1 MLSLKDFIDDNIEDI
16 DDGKWAEVFQDAWEM
31 MNQENVTKLLSM
43 LFDIGIDKDEITW
56 GIIDGYILYRVA
68 FELDNT
74 AFSDRAESWSRLN
87 WMISAIPAYYGKTHE
102 EIKQHIIKNA
112 TKLNLNIKPLDIE
125 YSWDGSQE
133 YDLGW
138 FKPEYYEEQ

>member
-16 DDGKWAEVFQDAWEM
+16 DAGNWTDVFQDAWEM
-31 MNQENVTKLLSM
+31 MNQDNVTMLLSM
-43 LFDIGIDKDEITW
+43 LADAGMDKEEITW
-56 GIIDGYILYRVA
+56 GIIEGHLLYRVA
-68 FELDNT
+68 FELNNT

-87 WMISAIPAYYGKTHE
+87 WMISAMPHYYGKTRS
-102 EIKQHIIKNA
+102 EIKEHIIKNA
-112 TKLNLNIKPLDIE
+112 AKLNLNIKLLDVE